1 MKKILFCC
9 LTVVLTIGSVA
20 NLSAQV
26 VYNSRTTYDLA
37 HPINYVIDFNN
48 NGPAGTFYP
57 GGLTESTPFGNV
69 TFDGIHAPPPDTGAV
84 EALNANTFGIAGA
97 GNFLIWVPGAQFL
110 VDSLL
115 VTLPANSFSFGT
127 DIVSP
132 SQTVPE
138 PYKFTI
144 FSGSTV
150 LDTVVSPSV
159 YGSYTFFGFDSA
171 TSPITSVAIQLT
183 NALGAPEPVIDNF
196 TIVPEPATWSAG
208 IGAAVVMLLAGR
220 RIRGERA

>member
-1 MKKILFCC
+1 
-9 LTVVLTIGSVA
+9 
-20 NLSAQV
+20 
-26 VYNSRTTYDLA
+26 
-37 HPINYVIDFNN
+37 
-48 NGPAGTFYP
+48 
-57 GGLTESTPFGNV
+57 
-69 TFDGIHAPPPDTGAV
+69 
-84 EALNANTFGIAGA
+84 
-97 GNFLIWVPGAQFL
+97 
-110 VDSLL
+110 LL

-183 NALGAPEPVIDNF
+183 NALGAPEPVLDNF

-208 IGAAVVMLLAGR
+208 IGATVVMLLTGR
-220 RIRGERA
+220 RIRGKRA